1 MYIFI
6 INNNINTILEINNT
20 NHRCNCLHKIY
31 DKAQA
36 KRSKIKKKKI
46 FKMKKTNLKAELGQV
61 YPEGT
66 NMKELVSNFIE
77 EYKSIKEKE
86 NFLAKDTINSED
98 FFNKDYR
105 DNYLR

>member
-1 MYIFI
+1 LYIFI
-6 INNNINTILEINNT
+6 INNNINTILEINNKYSRL
-20 NHRCNCLHKIY
+20 HCLHKTY
-31 DKAQA
+31 EKAQA
-36 KRSKIKKKKI
+36 KRNKINNKKV
-46 FKMKKTNLKAELGQV
+46 FNMKKSQSKVELGNV

-66 NMKELVSNFIE
+66 DMKELVNNLIV

-86 NFLAKDTINSED
+86 NFLAKDTIDSED